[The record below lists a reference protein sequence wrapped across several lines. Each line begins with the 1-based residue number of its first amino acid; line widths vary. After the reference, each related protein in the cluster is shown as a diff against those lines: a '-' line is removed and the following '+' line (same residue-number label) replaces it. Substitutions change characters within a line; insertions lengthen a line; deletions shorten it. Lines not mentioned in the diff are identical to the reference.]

1 MTVSAHLFALRNR
14 PPLSRESALVARR
27 ELADAFDE
35 AARDGGVTSLRYLA
49 VLLGKSIA
57 TPAQLEE
64 RGPVRPLVY
73 RMGAEAALIAAA
85 ARVGVDPSPLIR
97 QMDEASTAEAAKSE
111 EP

>member
-1 MTVSAHLFALRNR
+1 VTVSAHLFALRNR
-14 PPLSRESALVARR
+14 PRGDVVVAAEAHRV
-27 ELADAFDE
+27 LADAFDE